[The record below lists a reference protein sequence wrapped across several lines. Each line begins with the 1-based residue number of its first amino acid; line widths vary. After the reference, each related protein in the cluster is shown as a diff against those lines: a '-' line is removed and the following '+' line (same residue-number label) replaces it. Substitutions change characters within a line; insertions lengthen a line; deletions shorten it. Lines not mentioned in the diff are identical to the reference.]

1 MCPGECYGVPQ
12 LHMNSE
18 QLFSTPMK
26 QKIIMYRIAIVAT
39 FSLALNGSL
48 MADVTRDSLKA
59 RAQAFGQVLPRQDA
73 TGLSAS
79 TLAGLRNIAGQLE
92 KERHGACV
100 LLHGAGDTGKVQAA
114 GFIGSAVRRHVYRV
128 DLTAVQSKY
137 IGETEKNL
145 DRVMEQAEKNDW
157 ILFFDEAD
165 ALFGKCSEVKD
176 THDRYANIPT
186 SYVLERLAHY
196 KVFWF
201 LASNPRVE
209 LYPAVTKRCTYQ
221 VKIQS
226 ANP

>member
-1 MCPGECYGVPQ
+1 
-12 LHMNSE
+12 
-18 QLFSTPMK
+18 MK
-26 QKIIMYRIAIVAT
+26 QKRIMYRIAIIAT

-48 MADVTRDSLKA
+48 MADVARNSLKA
-59 RAQAFGQVLPRQDA
+59 RAQPFGEVLPRQDTTA
-73 TGLSAS
+73 LSAA
-79 TLAGLRNIAGQLE
+79 TLAAMRNIARQLE
-92 KERHGACV
+92 KERNGACV
-100 LLHGAGDTGKVQAA
+100 LLHDGVGTGKTQAA

-128 DLTAVQSKY
+128 NLALVQSEY

-157 ILFFDEAD
+157 ILLFDEAD
-165 ALFGKCSEVKD
+165 ALFGKRSEVKE

-196 KVFWF
+196 KVIWL

-209 LYPAVTKRCTYQ
+209 LYPAVIKRCTYQ
-221 VKIQS
+221 VKIKL